1 MLEILAVQVG
11 VESGQIYVQRAV
23 GVAFLKS
30 ARPDGEFPVAG
41 RLIRI
46 AVILADRALF
56 RPNGHA
62 AISLICRIAELPVPV
77 AQTVVCHINPA
88 RKRASKYWLP
98 IASAN

>member
-56 RPNGHA
+56 SPTGTLRYP
-62 AISLICRIAELPVPV
+62 
-77 AQTVVCHINPA
+77 
-88 RKRASKYWLP
+88 
-98 IASAN
+98 